1 MPGSARIVII
11 GGGAVGLSVAYH
23 LGKLGV
29 ADTILLERNTLTSGT
44 SWHAAGIIGPLRAS
58 LNLTKL
64 SIYATELLASL
75 EAETGQATG
84 YRQTGGLWLAQTADR
99 MVELERIKAMGD
111 LTGLHA
117 RIVSRDETAELL
129 PMLKVEDLAG
139 ALWVDEDGQ
148 ANPVDTCMAY
158 AKGARNGGVRIR
170 ENASVQT
177 VHMKNGTVHAVELD
191 TGENIH
197 CEVVINCTGVWASQ
211 LGARSGAAV
220 PVQAAEHMYA
230 VTEPIDGL
238 VQPFPIVRDLEGRIY
253 IKEDTGKLV
262 IGGFE
267 ADAKPWLPDRSGPD
281 GGYIMLPEDWDH
293 MEPFLTAALHRVP
306 VLESAGVQHVMT
318 GPEGFTPDTKQVMG
332 ELPGHRNYYV
342 AAGFNSIGIISSAGV
357 GKVMA
362 EWIVDGRA
370 PMDLWEVDV
379 ARFEPHMATTAFL
392 DARVREAV
400 GTQFE
405 MHWPHKQLKSA
416 RGIKHS
422 PLHEALEKAGGV
434 FGAPT
439 GWERPLWYAQ
449 STDEAEIRYSYGNQT
464 WWPCAQRECKAVEER
479 AALLE
484 LTPFGKFE
492 VCGRDAEKVLQRLCA
507 NDVAVEPGRI
517 VYTQMLNEAGGIEAD
532 VTVKRLDGDR
542 YWVIGGAPTRVKD
555 RTWIERNTHDH
566 EFAVVTDMTSA
577 YAVIG
582 LMGPLA
588 RDILQTVSS
597 SDLSNDAFAFGTT
610 REIDVGMAVVRA
622 SRLSFVGELGWEL
635 YIPCEFATHV
645 HAVLSQAGEAFGLGH
660 MGLLAIDSCRIEKG
674 FRHWGHD
681 MGPEENPM
689 EVGLSFAVA
698 WNKPGGFA
706 GRDALLRL
714 RNDPVSR
721 RLVLCAVEGAHPLLL
736 HDEPVYRNGVMVGR
750 TTSGARGFRTGLS
763 LCFASLA
770 MEPGESVNDLL
781 TDTLEIAVAGHR
793 FTLKPLVRPPY
804 DPDGQRMRG

>member
-1 MPGSARIVII
+1 MPDSARIVII

-23 LGKLGV
+23 LGKLRV
-29 ADTILLERNTLTSGT
+29 ADAVLLERNTLTSGT

-58 LNLTKL
+58 MNLTKL
-64 SIYATELLASL
+64 SIYAIELLASL

-84 YRQTGGLWLAQTADR
+84 YRQTGGLWLAQTPER
-99 MVELERIKAMGD
+99 MTELARIKAMGD

-117 RIVSRDETAELL
+117 RIVTREETAELL
-129 PMLKVEDLAG
+129 PMLNVEDLAG

-170 ENASVQT
+170 ESASVRT
-177 VHMKNGTVHAVELD
+177 VHMKDGAVHSVELVD
-191 TGENIH
+191 GEVIR
-197 CEVVINCTGVWASQ
+197 CQAVINCTGVWAGQ
-211 LGARSGAAV
+211 LGGRSGAGI
-220 PVQAAEHMYA
+220 PVQAVEHMYA
-230 VTEPIDGL
+230 VTEPIEAL
-238 VQPFPIVRDLEGRIY
+238 QQPFPIVRDLEGRIY

-267 ADAKPWLPDRSGPD
+267 ADAKPWMPDRAGPD
-281 GGYIMLPEDWDH
+281 GGHIMLPEDWNH
-293 MEPFLTAALHRVP
+293 LEPFLTAALHRMP
-306 VLESAGVQHVMT
+306 VLETAGIQHVMT
-318 GPEGFTPDTKQVMG
+318 GPEGFTPDTKQAMG

-362 EWIVDGRA
+362 EWIVDGAA

-379 ARFEPHMATTAFL
+379 ARFEPHTSTAAFL

-405 MHWPHKQLKSA
+405 MHWPHKQLKTG
-416 RGIKHS
+416 RNIKHS
-422 PLHEALEKAGGV
+422 PLHEVLEKKGAV

-439 GWERPLWYAQ
+439 GWERPLWYAA
-449 STDEAEIRYSYGNQT
+449 SSEEAEIRYSYGDQP
-464 WWPCAQRECKAVEER
+464 WWVCAERECIAVQER

-492 VCGRDAEKVLQRLCA
+492 IQGRDAEKVLQRLCA
-507 NDVAVEPGRI
+507 NDVAVAPDQI
-517 VYTQMLNEAGGIEAD
+517 VYTQMLNKAGGIEAD
-532 VTVKRLDGDR
+532 VTVKRLADDR
-542 YWVIGGAPTRVKD
+542 FWVIGGAPTRIKD
-555 RTWIERNTHDH
+555 RTWIKQHIDDD
-566 EFAVVTDMTSA
+566 FAVVTDVTSA
-577 YAVIG
+577 YSVVG
-582 LMGPLA
+582 LMGPRAL
-588 RDILQTVSS
+588 DILQSVSS
-597 SDLSNDAFAFGTT
+597 SDLSPSAFAFGTT
-610 REIDVGMAVVRA
+610 REIDVGMAIVRA
-622 SRLSFVGELGWEL
+622 SRVSFVGELGWEL
-635 YIPCEFATHV
+635 YVPNEFAIHV
-645 HAVLSQAGEAFGLGH
+645 HTVLCQAGAAHDMGH

-698 WNKPGGFA
+698 WDKSGEFN

-714 RNDPVSR
+714 RENPVSR

-750 TTSGARGFRTGLS
+750 TTSGARGFRCGLS

-770 MEPGESVNDLL
+770 MDPAENIKDLQA
-781 TDTLEIAVAGHR
+781 DGLEVSVAGETY
-793 FTLKPLVRPPY
+793 TLKPLVRPPY
-804 DPDGQRMRG
+804 DPDGLRMRA